1 MDCKTLKEKFIDEV
15 YNYLINYGIISKDTK
30 LRRLIEKFYIFYE
43 ELLEWNKKINLTTI
57 TDADEFIK
65 RHIIDSAFLLKI
77 LRTEGTGNEQGSGGV
92 KSIIDIGS
100 GAGLPGIILSIL
112 RPELNVISVESVLKK
127 CNFQKAAARK
137 LNLSNFRCLNVN
149 IFAYK
154 DFGNTFAI
162 TTRAAF
168 NADELINLIE
178 KLNLKNGVDLY
189 LFLSKTDEVK
199 KIENFKYKS
208 KRVRLDRILFYKT
221 DYNADKSSD
230 FRLIAKFTDN
240 CRKAPCFSY
249 GDIR

>member
-1 MDCKTLKEKFIDEV
+1 MVCKTLKEKFIDEV
-15 YNYLINYGIISKDTK
+15 YNYLINYEIISNDIE

-77 LRTEGTGNEQGSGGV
+77 LRTGARETNGGPDGI
-92 KSIIDIGS
+92 KSIMDIGS

-154 DFGNTFAI
+154 DFGKTFAI

-178 KLNLKNGVDLY
+178 KLNLKNDTCLY

-199 KIENFKYKS
+199 KIETFKYKS
-208 KRVRLDRILFYKT
+208 KLVRLDRILFYKT
-221 DYNADKSSD
+221 DYDTDKNSD
-230 FRLIAKFTDN
+230 FRLIAKFI
-240 CRKAPCFSY
+240 AMPQPAS
-249 GDIR
+249 GSIQE

>member
-1 MDCKTLKEKFIDEV
+1 MVRKTLKEKFTDEA
-15 YNYLINYGIISKDTK
+15 YNYLINYEIIFNDIE

-77 LRTEGTGNEQGSGGV
+77 LRTGARETNGGQDGI
-92 KSIIDIGS
+92 KSIMDIGS

-112 RPELNVISVESVLKK
+112 RPELNVISVESIFKK

-137 LNLSNFRCLNVN
+137 LNLLNFRCLNAN

-154 DFGNTFAI
+154 DFSNIFAI

-221 DYNADKSSD
+221 DYDAGKNSD
-230 FRLIAKFTDN
+230 FKLIANFI
-240 CRKAPCFSY
+240 AMPQPASVP
-249 GDIR
+249 IQE

>member
-1 MDCKTLKEKFIDEV
+1 MAYKTLKEKEKFIDEV

-43 ELLEWNKKINLTTI
+43 ELLEWNKKINLTTV
-57 TDADEFIK
+57 TDMDEFIK

-77 LRTEGTGNEQGSGGV
+77 LRTGNKCGLYEV
-92 KSIIDIGS
+92 RSIMDIGS

-137 LNLSNFRCLNVN
+137 LNLSNFQCLNVN

-154 DFGNTFAI
+154 DFGKIDAI

-168 NADELINLIE
+168 NVNELINLIE
-178 KLNLKNGVDLY
+178 KLNLKNDTGLY

-199 KIENFKYKS
+199 KIETFKYKS
-208 KRVRLDRILFYKT
+208 KLVRLDRILFYKT
-221 DYNADKSSD
+221 DYNTGKNSD
-230 FRLIAKFTDN
+230 FKLIANFIATPQP
-240 CRKAPCFSY
+240 ASGP
-249 GDIR
+249 IQE